1 MFQFIETE
9 ASLHRQP
16 IRTVSRQALLKC
28 FPKDKQSK
36 TVKPFIGSELD
47 WHQMVIITNERSV
60 PDFQ

>member
-47 WHQMVIITNERSV
+47 WLQMVIITNERSV